1 MSDSS
6 QDSRASILG
15 PLLERARAGD
25 AAAREELFAKCR
37 NYVNLVARAQVESW
51 MRTKVDASDLVQQ
64 TLLEAYRGFQK
75 FNGKSEGEWL
85 AWLRQILTHNAQ
97 DFIRRLRT
105 EKRGGAMEIPLQV
118 GTDSEGFFH
127 DPAAPEAT
135 PSELVSQRER
145 EIALADAIAQLSPD
159 HQEVIILRNLQRLP
173 FEDVA
178 DRMGRSRPA
187 AQMLWTRA
195 IQRLEQLMSGSS
207 QDG

>member
-6 QDSRASILG
+6 SDSRASILG

-25 AAAREELFAKCR
+25 AVAREELFAKCR

-105 EKRGGAMEIPLQV
+105 EKRGGAAEIPLQV
-118 GTDSEGFFH
+118 GDDSEGFFH
-127 DPAAPEAT
+127 DPAASEAT
-135 PSELVSQRER
+135 PSELVYQREQ
-145 EIALADAIAQLSPD
+145 EIALADAIARLSPD

-178 DRMGRSRPA
+178 ERMGRSRPA

-195 IQRLEQLMSGSS
+195 IQRLEQLMSGGS